1 MLVKFLCLVL
11 PVYSIPIAPSFKD
24 LQTIKPDY
32 KLIKYTFSRDN
43 ETDVMSPD
51 PPSLQLIPLD
61 FLCEFCQV
69 VILKLKE
76 RQKTE
81 TNFEE
86 TIKKECLNSTDDS
99 SSLCDVINR
108 VNLERL
114 KKGDPKDI
122 CESQGMCNGSTG
134 TTTKDNG
141 PPGVSPNQS
150 MGTPAKPANEI
161 ERHLTI
167 DEKSVNATLNVEDI
181 APYN

>member
-1 MLVKFLCLVL
+1 M
-11 PVYSIPIAPSFKD
+11 

-86 TIKKECLNSTDDS
+86 VVKYNLSKENLIFVQTIKKECLNSTDDS